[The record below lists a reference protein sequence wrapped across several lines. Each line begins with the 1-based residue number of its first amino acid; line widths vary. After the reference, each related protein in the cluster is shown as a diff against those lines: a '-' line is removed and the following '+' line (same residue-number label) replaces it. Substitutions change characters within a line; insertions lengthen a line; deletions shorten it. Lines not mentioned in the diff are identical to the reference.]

1 MDQKGIQL
9 LSVILILGLSA
20 LTEGAEP
27 PAPCQCTVAP
37 KNRVNCGPPGITA
50 KQCEDAGCCFNSEV
64 PGVPWCFIRLARK
77 YKKVCPAEVKLRKNC
92 GYPGIPA
99 TVCKAR
105 GCCFESR
112 PPAVA
117 WCFYPLL
124 VEEDC

>member
-50 KQCEDAGCCFNSEV
+50 KQCGDKGCCFNSEV
-64 PGVPWCFIRLARK
+64 PGVPWCFIPLARK

-99 TVCKAR
+99 RVCKAR

-124 VEEDC
+124 VEE